1 MKGLEIVVDERVDD
15 DFIELITK
23 RYNPR
28 KTYSIKTENLFKHL
42 TEMSG
47 LPMHKTSSKF
57 IKIIKSKE
65 ESTIEYYN
73 DPIELLNEL
82 EIIIG

>member
-1 MKGLEIVVDERVDD
+1 MTL
-15 DFIELITK
+15 ELITK

-47 LPMHKTSSKF
+47 LPVLKKSSKF
-57 IKIIKSKE
+57 VKMIKPKE
-65 ESTIEYYN
+65 DSTIEYYN
-73 DPIELLNEL
+73 DPIKLLNEL
-82 EIIIG
+82 EIIIRSIKSGNTSPLLFNK

>member
-1 MKGLEIVVDERVDD
+1 MKDLEVVVDERVDN

-28 KTYSIKTENLFKHL
+28 KTYSFKTENLFKNL
-42 TEMSG
+42 TETSG

-57 IKIIKSKE
+57 LKMIKPKE
-65 ESTIEYYN
+65 NSTIEYYN

-82 EIIIG
+82 